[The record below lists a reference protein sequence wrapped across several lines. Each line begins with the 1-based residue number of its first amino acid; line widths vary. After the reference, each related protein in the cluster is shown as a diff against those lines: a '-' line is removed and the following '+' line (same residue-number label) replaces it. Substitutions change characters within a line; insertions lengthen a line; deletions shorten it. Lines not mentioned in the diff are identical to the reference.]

1 MRIALV
7 YDRLNKWGGAE
18 RVLLALHEI
27 WPKAPLFTAVY
38 NPKTAPWAA
47 DFDVRTSFL
56 QRFPWAKT
64 HHEFYPWLTPLV
76 FESFN
81 FDEFDIV
88 ISVTS
93 ADAKG
98 IITKPKTLHI
108 CYCLTPTRYL
118 WSGYR
123 DYFPSK
129 ISRCLTLPVV
139 SYLRAW
145 DKIASTRPDKY
156 IAISENVKKRIKKY
170 YGRDSTV
177 IYPPLDTEKFS
188 SKHPKPYTLNP
199 TPYFLVVSRLVRY
212 KRIDIAVEAFNKLGL
227 PLKIVGSGREEN
239 NLKKMAQK
247 NIEFLGNLTDR
258 ELIGYYQGCQAL
270 VFPTDEDFG
279 LIPLEAQACGR
290 PVIAL
295 GSGGALET
303 VVDPAK
309 SRGAHALRDAGQEGA
324 TGEFFY
330 PQTAEALRDTIQRYK
345 DTKIQRERFKP
356 EDCRKNAE
364 RFSKGSFKKKFKN
377 FVAKAWK
384 AHKKSL

>member
-1 MRIALV
+1 MRVALV
-7 YDRLNKWGGAE
+7 YDRVNKFGGAE

-38 NPKTAPWAA
+38 NSQTASWAKV
-47 DFDVRTSFL
+47 FDIRTSFL
-56 QRFPWAKT
+56 QKFPWAKT
-64 HHEFYPWLTPLV
+64 NHEFYPWLTPMA

-81 FDEFDIV
+81 FDEFDVV
-88 ISVTS
+88 ISITS
-93 ADAKG
+93 ADGKG
-98 IITKPKTLHI
+98 IITKPETLHI

-139 SYLRAW
+139 FCLRAW
-145 DKIASTRPDKY
+145 DKIASTRPDEY
-156 IAISENVKKRIKKY
+156 IAISENIKKRIKKY
-170 YGRDSTV
+170 YGREAAV
-177 IYPPLDTEKFS
+177 IYPPVDTKKWKWEKRNGKREMGNF
-188 SKHPKPYTLNP
+188 
-199 TPYFLVVSRLVRY
+199 FLVVSRLVRY
-212 KRIDIAVEAFNKLGL
+212 KRIDIAIKAFNKLGL
-227 PLKIVGSGREEN
+227 PLKIVGSGKEERK
-239 NLKKMAQK
+239 LKKMAQK
-247 NIEFLGNLTDR
+247 NIEFLGNLTDE

-303 VVDPAK
+303 VAK
-309 SRGAHALRDAGQEGA
+309 GK

-330 PQTAEALRDTIQRYK
+330 PQTAEALRRKILKYK
-345 DTKIQRERFKP
+345 DTKILREKFKP

-364 RFSKGSFKKKFKN
+364 RFSKEIFKVKFEKIVTKKWGTHQKN
-377 FVAKAWK
+377 
-384 AHKKSL
+384 L